1 MPSRHPS
8 YFKVLVTTCHG
19 CNLCPT
25 AATRTHGRSS
35 WSAPVDWRE
44 QGRHRRRSCLCK
56 NGGLGFHMFH
66 RITYLGGVGQVV
78 DSCILYHFCIFN
90 LESWGIM
97 IQFHEHIC
105 QLGLKPSNFRRFWQA
120 HHGYVLKWCL
130 KNTSKSWGYPTP
142 WELYSDAVSEIKRVP
157 VDGMFYGSGIPGV
170 GFQWVSSITRY
181 LESL

>member
-1 MPSRHPS
+1 MEGLLRALRWIGGSREGT
-8 YFKVLVTTCHG
+8 VV
-19 CNLCPT
+19 
-25 AATRTHGRSS
+25 AAACEKTGGMAGFQLGISHVPQNHISRGGRS
-35 WSAPVDWRE
+35 
-44 QGRHRRRSCLCK
+44 
-56 NGGLGFHMFH
+56 GGWLMYFVSFLYIQPRKLG
-66 RITYLGGVGQVV
+66 
-78 DSCILYHFCIFN
+78 DN
-90 LESWGIM
+90 
-97 IQFHEHIC
+97 IQFHEHVC
-105 QLGLKPSNFRRFWQA
+105 QLGLEPSSFRRFWQA